1 MGGVT
6 DGEHT
11 PPGSGRTIGAAS
23 TAARPAGLGP
33 GAPGLTRVI
42 ELRGAISLIERFP
55 ALAGVD
61 LTVTEG
67 EIILLRG
74 PNGAGKSTLL
84 RLCAGL
90 APLSD
95 GRGMVL
101 GHDLASRR
109 ERRELR
115 RQTGLLAHATFLY
128 DELTVEE
135 NLLFWA
141 RANRLDLASVEP
153 VLDRLALANRLRN
166 VRVAHLSAGQ
176 RRRASLAVLVCRRP
190 RLWLLD
196 EPHAGLDVN
205 GRDFVDGLIKHAVA
219 FGGTVLLASH
229 DFDRAGEIATRTV
242 VVAGGQVQDD
252 DEPTGSSLLPRSA
265 SSLASSPVSSPAFD
279 PAFDPA
285 PDARIAGRPTN
296 PGRHADTDRAP
307 APAPRWDGGEPESE
321 PVSPAASSSPPVEAV
336 QSAAGQSSGP
346 GQLDEERVS
355 GPGSRWRARRRQ
367 TAEST

>member
-1 MGGVT
+1 VGGVN
-6 DGEHT
+6 DGDQT
-11 PPGSGRTIGAAS
+11 PSGIAAS
-23 TAARPAGLGP
+23 VDAAGPSAPSPPARE
-33 GAPGLTRVI
+33 TVI
-42 ELRGAISLIERFP
+42 ELRDAISLIERFP

-61 LTVTEG
+61 LAVTEG
-67 EIILLRG
+67 EIVLLRG

-90 APLSD
+90 APLS
-95 GRGMVL
+95 GGHGLVL
-101 GHDLASRR
+101 GHDLGSRR

-128 DELTVEE
+128 DELTVKE

-153 VLDRLALANRLRN
+153 VLDRLALANRLRD

-229 DFDRAGEIATRTV
+229 DYDRAGGIATRTV
-242 VVAGGQVQDD
+242 IVAGGQIMESELAAAGSPPGAA
-252 DEPTGSSLLPRSA
+252 EPRTGRPA
-265 SSLASSPVSSPAFD
+265 TVPLASD
-279 PAFDPA
+279 PDWRPGAST
-285 PDARIAGRPTN
+285 AGSG
-296 PGRHADTDRAP
+296 PGAHAALAVRA
-307 APAPRWDGGEPESE
+307 AGS
-321 PVSPAASSSPPVEAV
+321 
-336 QSAAGQSSGP
+336 SAAGTTPGAGGGSGA
-346 GQLDEERVS
+346 GGTGSARVTPVAAGTPPS
-355 GPGSRWRARRRQ
+355 PEGDTPAGEPAPLVNPGSRWRPRRREA
-367 TAEST
+367 AESS